1 MMLSPKHRFC
11 HDSYKTVSPASGS
24 DQVCD
29 ITKMSRQ
36 QSVHN
41 LTCHISHS
49 GEEDDNDGNDYT
61 GNNDNNNDNDIYN
74 NDNATNT
81 LVTFLTVTMTHFI
94 KRWGLDFP

>member
-1 MMLSPKHRFC
+1 MLSPKHRFC

-24 DQVCD
+24 DQVCA

-36 QSVHN
+36 QNVHN

-49 GEEDDNDGNDYT
+49 GDEDDNDN
-61 GNNDNNNDNDIYN
+61 NNDNNNDNDIYN